1 MKELKFPSY
10 EWLKALPL
18 KRTCTFT
25 NRAIGETWEDEVYC
39 EYKFILFDT
48 PVYVYGQ
55 LSYNE
60 DDSRYIYFDV
70 MENGYS
76 GMNNLGLA
84 LKFNKENYRKIC
96 EHAQK
101 VYEMF
106 YKELEADKS
115 WQWDCTPE
123 EYFENEYC

>member
-1 MKELKFPSY
+1 MRELKFPSY

-18 KRTCTFT
+18 KRKYMHTS
-25 NRAIGETWEDEVYC
+25 RDGDSWEMEEHC
-39 EYKFILFDT
+39 EYTFRIFDT

-55 LSYNE
+55 FSYNE
-60 DDSRYIYFDV
+60 DDSKSIYFDV

-76 GMNNLGLA
+76 DKNSFGLA
-84 LKFNKENYRKIC
+84 LKFNKKNYNEIC
-96 EHAQK
+96 KHAQK

-106 YKELEADKS
+106 YNELDKDES